1 MEFQWHMTMWNTL
14 ERLQIKTIIV
24 TITCMTNVICKFSVC
39 IGYVWRF
46 CRLLCLYNRKR
57 RQCLKFQTAREQIKS
72 RTSTLWFNLHMHL
85 PMSNVF
91 LLSSVYAVM
100 YMYVYACFHVGEHT
114 HVHTYLDVRG
124 WSESSFIFYLIQ
136 WSRQC
141 QLNPEFAFF
150 PSVCSSTLLH
160 CCCRIRTNFL
170 RLPK

>member
-46 CRLLCLYNRKR
+46 CRRLCLYNRKR
-57 RQCLKFQTAREQIKS
+57 RQCLKFKTAREQIKS

-91 LLSSVYAVM
+91 SPFFCVCCDVHVCVCLFPCRWAHTCTCIFGCQRLIRVFFHFLPHSVKQAVSIEPRGCLLSICM
-100 YMYVYACFHVGEHT
+100 
-114 HVHTYLDVRG
+114 L
-124 WSESSFIFYLIQ
+124 FY
-136 WSRQC
+136 
-141 QLNPEFAFF
+141 P
-150 PSVCSSTLLH
+150 VTLL
-160 CCCRIRTNFL
+160 L
-170 RLPK
+170 QD